1 MTDSLLKPWVM
12 YCADGHCPYR
22 DVCEDMERDCPVL
35 KFVNYIGRKEFYQ
48 ACLEQLEADLIECQ
62 RDIKNYAEVIKKM
75 DSRWNELRDVYLMS
89 LTQTEGELKDA
100 IRIMNDQI
108 ALMKKI
114 VYRYD

>member
-1 MTDSLLKPWVM
+1 MLLVGRLNKLVGSTAIIEM
-12 YCADGHCPYR
+12 EKEDFYE
-22 DVCEDMERDCPVL
+22 VCR
-35 KFVNYIGRKEFYQ
+35 
-48 ACLEQLEADLIECQ
+48 EQFEADLIECQ